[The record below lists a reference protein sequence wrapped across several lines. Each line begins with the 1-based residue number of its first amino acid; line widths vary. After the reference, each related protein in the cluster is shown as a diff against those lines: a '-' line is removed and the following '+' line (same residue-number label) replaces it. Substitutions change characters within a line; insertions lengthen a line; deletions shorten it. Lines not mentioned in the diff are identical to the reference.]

1 MGYLQSR
8 AAKDSTGYG
17 QVPPKSFTPG
27 EVPGEGDWIGC
38 SARHSTLTTE
48 LLTGSGGK
56 ADSLR
61 SVAAR
66 R

>member
-27 EVPGEGDWIGC
+27 EVPGEGDGLD

-61 SVAAR
+61 LVAAR